1 MEMFKVYIDLGH
13 GGNDSGALNKARN
26 VLEKNVVLEVGKLVD
41 SKLRKCGLDV
51 KLSRTND
58 ITKSL
63 QQRTNEANA
72 WGADCLV
79 SIHVNDADNR
89 KAKGLETYCYKIKYR
104 KLADFIQEECVKAGL
119 YTQNRG
125 VKEGNLHM
133 VRESK
138 MSAALIELFFIN
150 NEEDI
155 NKMLNKKE
163 EFATAI
169 AKGIC
174 KFLGVSYVESGGGS
188 SISPNQQFPNG
199 EYQGRKAIVTSSEL
213 NVRYDRWVG
222 DVSEPKKV
230 GKLKKGDIVDLGYC
244 LNGWPGIH
252 GFKGNKGY
260 GYVNSK
266 YLKFI

>member
-1 MEMFKVYIDLGH
+1 MSKKVYIDLGH
-13 GGNDSGALNKARN
+13 GGNDSGAVNKAIN

-41 SKLRKCGLDV
+41 SKLRKCGLEV

-63 QQRTNEANA
+63 SQRTNEANA

-89 KAKGLETYCYKIKYR
+89 NAKGLETYCYKFKYR
-104 KLADFIQEECVKAGL
+104 KLADCIHEECVKAGL

-138 MSAALIELFFIN
+138 MSAALTELFFIN

-174 KFLGVSYVESGGGS
+174 KFLEVSYIEEKLTPPANNDSDEMLAVCIGA
-188 SISPNQQFPNG
+188 FKVR
-199 EYQGRKAIVTSSEL
+199 EYAEAS
-213 NVRYDRWVG
+213 
-222 DVSEPKKV
+222 
-230 GKLKKGDIVDLGYC
+230 LKEAKEK
-244 LNGWPGIH
+244 
-252 GFKGNKGY
+252 GFKDA
-260 GYVNSK
+260 
-266 YLKFI
+266 YLITR